1 MRQPTTRR
9 GRTSRD
15 AIVSAAA
22 TLMYARGVRA
32 TGLDEV
38 LLAAGAGKSQLYHY
52 FETKDD
58 LIAAVLEHQLGV
70 VLAQQAQ
77 FRLDTWRGWRRW
89 FDALLAGQRDRA
101 HRGCP
106 VGSMASEM
114 SAMSP
119 EMADRVGAAFARWQ
133 TTLEAGF
140 DAMRSRGRLKPE
152 ARPAV
157 LATVAL
163 SQIQGAYLLSA
174 ASQDPEPMRRALDA
188 AYAGLRAHGRL
199 TR

>member
-1 MRQPTTRR
+1 MKQPPTRR

-15 AIVSAAA
+15 AIIAAAA
-22 TLMYARGVRA
+22 TLMYGRGVRA
-32 TGLDEV
+32 TGLDDV

-52 FETKDD
+52 FATKDD
-58 LIAAVLEHQLGV
+58 LVAAVLEHQLGD

-77 FRLDTWRGWRRW
+77 FRLDTWRGWRGW

-101 HRGCP
+101 YRGCP

-119 EMADRVGAAFARWQ
+119 ELADRVGAAFARWQ
-133 TTLEAGF
+133 NTLEAGF
-140 DAMRSRGRLKPE
+140 DTMRSRGRLKPG

-163 SQIQGAYLLSA
+163 SQIQGAYLLST
-174 ASQDPEPMRRALDA
+174 ASRDAEPMRRALDA
-188 AYAGLRAHGRL
+188 TYAGLRAHGSAR
-199 TR
+199 

>member
-1 MRQPTTRR
+1 
-9 GRTSRD
+9 
-15 AIVSAAA
+15 
-22 TLMYARGVRA
+22 MYERGVRA
-32 TGLDEV
+32 AGLDDV

-58 LIAAVLEHQLGV
+58 LVAAVLEHQLGE
-70 VLAQQAQ
+70 VLSQQAQ
-77 FRLDTWRGWRRW
+77 FRLDTWRGWRGW

-101 HRGCP
+101 YRGCP

-119 EMADRVGAAFARWQ
+119 EMADRVGAAFTRWQ

-140 DAMRSRGRLKPE
+140 DAMRSRGRLRPGT
-152 ARPAV
+152 RPAV

-163 SQIQGAYLLSA
+163 GQIQGAYLLST
-174 ASQDPEPMRRALDA
+174 ASRDPEPMRRALDA
-188 AYAGLRAHGRL
+188 AYAGLRTHGR
-199 TR
+199 TAS

>member
-1 MRQPTTRR
+1 MKQPKTRR

-15 AIVSAAA
+15 AIIGAAA
-22 TLMYARGVRA
+22 MLMYERGVRA
-32 TGLDEV
+32 TGLDDV

-58 LIAAVLEHQLGV
+58 LVTAVLEHQLGE

-77 FRLDTWRGWRRW
+77 FRLDTWRGLRGW
-89 FDALLAGQRDRA
+89 FDALLAGQRIRA
-101 HRGCP
+101 CRGCP

-133 TTLEAGF
+133 ATLEAGF
-140 DAMRSRGRLKPE
+140 EAMRSRGRLKPG
-152 ARPAV
+152 ARPDV

-163 SQIQGAYLLSA
+163 SQIQGAYLLSTA
-174 ASQDPEPMRRALDA
+174 AQDPEPMRQALDA
-188 AYAGLRAHGRL
+188 AYAGLRAHGRSMS
-199 TR
+199 

>member
-1 MRQPTTRR
+1 MKQPKTRR
-9 GRTSRD
+9 GRASRE
-15 AIVSAAA
+15 AIVAAA
-22 TLMYARGVRA
+22 AALMYERGVRA
-32 TGLDEV
+32 TGLDDV
-38 LLAAGAGKSQLYHY
+38 LRAAGAGKSQLYHY

-58 LIAAVLEHQLGV
+58 LVAAVLEHQLGE

-77 FRLDTWRGWRRW
+77 FRLDTWRGLRGW
-89 FDALLAGQRDRA
+89 FDALLAGQRTRA

-119 EMADRVGAAFARWQ
+119 QMAEWVGGAFARWQ
-133 TTLEAGF
+133 ATLEEAF
-140 DAMRSRGRLKPE
+140 AAMRSRGRLKSGTRPE
-152 ARPAV
+152 V

-163 SQIQGAYLLSA
+163 SQIQGAYLLST

-188 AYAGLRAHGRL
+188 AYAGLRAHGPPVS
-199 TR
+199 

>member
-1 MRQPTTRR
+1 MRQPKTRR

-15 AIVSAAA
+15 AIVHAAA
-22 TLMYARGVRA
+22 TLMYERGVRA
-32 TGLDEV
+32 TGVDDV

-58 LIAAVLEHQLGV
+58 LVAAVLEHQLAE

-77 FRLDTWRGWRRW
+77 FRLDTWRGLRGW
-89 FDALLAGQRDRA
+89 FDALLAGQRERGC
-101 HRGCP
+101 RGCP

-119 EMADRVGAAFARWQ
+119 EMADRVGAAFARWHG
-133 TTLEAGF
+133 TLRTAFEALS
-140 DAMRSRGRLKPE
+140 RRGRLRPG
-152 ARPAV
+152 ARPDV

-163 SQIQGAYLLSA
+163 SQIQGAYLLSTA
-174 ASQDPEPMRRALDA
+174 AQDPEPMRRSLDA
-188 AYAGLRAHGRL
+188 AYVGLRAHGRSPS
-199 TR
+199 